1 MAKCLIESL
10 LLLTPVLTIAEP
22 LATIM
27 KNFYT
32 LILFLFATQGFSQ
45 NSSCQFSDGNYH
57 YNLRLVINEAP
68 SEGFNKADFISFLE
82 TNSNISTAEVQ
93 FLNDNIIE
101 LFRQYHN
108 PSNEAQERIFY
119 VISNYDSLDTY
130 LSSYP
135 ESISFPTA
143 YCDCLLSN
151 GSYNYFSALIMDDI
165 PAIDF
170 DKDDYIEHLELNSD
184 ISTEDIDYLNSTIT
198 EVYRWNTASNSE
210 PVQRAL
216 VVLSSSDTLTPFL
229 INYSQAID
237 YFEFLCD
244 EAELAIDE
252 ITLSKS
258 INIIPNPIIDNF
270 SILISNNLVINELIV
285 YDVMGKIIL
294 RQNVNSS
301 NNISINKQRLDTGV
315 YFFKFIKD
323 KNSTVKKVIV
333 K

>member
-1 MAKCLIESL
+1 
-10 LLLTPVLTIAEP
+10 V
-22 LATIM
+22 M
-27 KNFYT
+27 KQFY
-32 LILFLFATQGFSQ
+32 ILFLFLFTIEAFSQ

-57 YNLRLVINEAP
+57 YNLWLIIDEAP

-237 YFEFLCD
+237 YFEFLCE

-252 ITLSKS
+252 ITLSNS
-258 INIIPNPIIDNF
+258 IKIIPNPIIDNF
-270 SILISNNLVINELIV
+270 EVLISNNLTIDEMIV
-285 YDVMGKIIL
+285 YDVMGKTIF
-294 RQNVNSS
+294 RQNLNSS
-301 NNISINKQRLDTGV
+301 NYISINKYRLETGV
-315 YFFKFIKD
+315 YFFKFITD
-323 KNSTVKKVIV
+323 KNSTVKKAIV

>member
-1 MAKCLIESL
+1 
-10 LLLTPVLTIAEP
+10 
-22 LATIM
+22 M
-27 KNFYT
+27 KKFYT

-45 NSSCQFSDGNYH
+45 NSSCQLSDGNYH
-57 YNLRLVINEAP
+57 YKLRLVIDEVP
-68 SEGFNKADFISFLE
+68 SPDFNKADFISYLE
-82 TNSNISTAEVQ
+82 TNSNITPSEAQ
-93 FLNDNIIE
+93 FLHENIIS
-101 LFRQYHN
+101 LFGQYHN
-108 PSNEAQERIFY
+108 PSNDTQKRTFY
-119 VISNYDSLDTY
+119 VISSYDSLDTY

-135 ESISFPTA
+135 ESTSFPTA
-143 YCDCLLSN
+143 YCDCLFSN
-151 GSYNYFSALIMDDI
+151 ESYNYFTALIMDDI

-184 ISTEDIDYLNSTIT
+184 ISSEDIEYLNLTINQ
-198 EVYRWNTASNSE
+198 VYRWNTSSNSE

-216 VVLSSSDTLTPFL
+216 MLLSSSDTLTPFL

-258 INIIPNPIIDNF
+258 IKIIPNPIIDNF
-270 SILISNNLVINELIV
+270 SILISNNLVIDELIV

>member
-1 MAKCLIESL
+1 LN
-10 LLLTPVLTIAEP
+10 LTI
-22 LATIM
+22 
-27 KNFYT
+27 N
-32 LILFLFATQGFSQ
+32 Q
-45 NSSCQFSDGNYH
+45 
-57 YNLRLVINEAP
+57 
-68 SEGFNKADFISFLE
+68 
-82 TNSNISTAEVQ
+82 
-93 FLNDNIIE
+93 
-101 LFRQYHN
+101 
-108 PSNEAQERIFY
+108 
-119 VISNYDSLDTY
+119 
-130 LSSYP
+130 
-135 ESISFPTA
+135 
-143 YCDCLLSN
+143 
-151 GSYNYFSALIMDDI
+151 
-165 PAIDF
+165 
-170 DKDDYIEHLELNSD
+170 
-184 ISTEDIDYLNSTIT
+184 
-198 EVYRWNTASNSE
+198 VYRWNTSSNSE

-216 VVLSSSDTLTPFL
+216 MLLSSSDTLTPFL

-258 INIIPNPIIDNF
+258 IKIIPNPIIDNF
-270 SILISNNLVINELIV
+270 SILISNNLVIDELIV